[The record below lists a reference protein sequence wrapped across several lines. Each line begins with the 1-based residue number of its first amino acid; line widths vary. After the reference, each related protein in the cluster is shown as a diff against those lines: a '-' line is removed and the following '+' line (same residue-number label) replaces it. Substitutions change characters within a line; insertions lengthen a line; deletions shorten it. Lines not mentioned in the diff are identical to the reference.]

1 MLISERTVMKEI
13 KIIQDNDGNISI
25 ERMGGDGNP
34 TTEVSDSI
42 DSALETIK
50 SEFGGGIAEEST
62 TEPIDD
68 SSISASKGK
77 TLEEN
82 IPAIPPEKK
91 GMMPK
96 KSANWMDY
104 GV

>member
-50 SEFGGGIAEEST
+50 SEFGGGIAEGST
-62 TEPIDD
+62 TEPVDD
-68 SSISASKGK
+68 GSISVSRGK

-82 IPAIPPEKK
+82 IPIVPKEKK

-96 KSANWMDY
+96 KPADWMDY
-104 GV
+104 AV